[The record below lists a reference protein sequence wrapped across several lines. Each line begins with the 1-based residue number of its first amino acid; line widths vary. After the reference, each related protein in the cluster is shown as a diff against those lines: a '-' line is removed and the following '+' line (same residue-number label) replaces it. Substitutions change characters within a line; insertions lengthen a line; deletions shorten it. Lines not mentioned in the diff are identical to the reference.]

1 MMLEPTTPVGRS
13 RVSMTMPFILPLALF
28 AAAPR
33 QASAT
38 DTAERENTEIV
49 KRAQILFDALAP
61 GDVAVW
67 REALTDDAVLVDEF
81 GRRQTKAEALRD
93 MRPLPTGFSG
103 SIEIRRPK
111 VHFYP
116 QTAILDCE
124 MFEQEKVFEQ
134 ELTVRYLATLVFVRQ
149 GRGWKLAAMET
160 VTLPTPP
167 PRLEVRDVPL
177 FDYPGTYTYGPGR
190 SFIVEVEGRELK
202 FRTRSDGRAISLE
215 PLAKDVF
222 MDSGEERNV
231 LLFRRDERGRVT
243 SLVQRRKFND
253 LHMRRIEE
261 PALDAG
267 EAKPH

>member
-1 MMLEPTTPVGRS
+1 
-13 RVSMTMPFILPLALF
+13 MTMQILLPLALF
-28 AAAPR
+28 GAAPR

-38 DTAERENTEIV
+38 AATERENTEIV

-177 FDYPGTYTYGPGR
+177 FDYPGTYTYGPR
-190 SFIVEVEGRELK
+190 SKVA
-202 FRTRSDGRAISLE
+202 S
-215 PLAKDVF
+215 
-222 MDSGEERNV
+222 
-231 LLFRRDERGRVT
+231 
-243 SLVQRRKFND
+243 
-253 LHMRRIEE
+253 
-261 PALDAG
+261 
-267 EAKPH
+267 